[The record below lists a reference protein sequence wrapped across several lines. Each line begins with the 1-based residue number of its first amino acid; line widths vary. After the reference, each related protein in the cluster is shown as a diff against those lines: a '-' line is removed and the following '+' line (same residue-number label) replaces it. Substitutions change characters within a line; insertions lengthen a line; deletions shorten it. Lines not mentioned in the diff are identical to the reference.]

1 MKRVKLGSERTKVV
15 ALAKTE
21 KKLRLFDE
29 LMEAAEEINN
39 WHEGKITLKTY
50 TVDPQP
56 QIEVTPEIIQHL
68 KELAVWPCRR
78 N

>member
-15 ALAKTE
+15 AFAKTE
-21 KKLRLFDE
+21 KKRRRFDK
-29 LMEAAEEINN
+29 LMEAAEEINQ
-39 WHEGKITLKTY
+39 WREGKITLKTY

-68 KELAVWPCRR
+68 
-78 N
+78 